1 MKKIYSF
8 IFAVFLLVAPTSIV
22 FANESMDQVDDD
34 QIISEEVEQT
44 IDQLDVLTDEIE
56 SSDIEQNNQIINNLK
71 QKLKVKV
78 KNESQIVSNAAE
90 TADITKN
97 IKQNKQRIKQE
108 IKRIRSSHIDVS
120 EEDLAKVIKQSK
132 LTITNMKTSDY
143 TIGCV
148 TKETKNLLKSIA
160 NKNLSGVKL
169 NISQLIETQN
179 NRLLLLTTLNQDL
192 GHLSYTLQAIK

>member
-78 KNESQIVSNAAE
+78 KNESQIVSNAVE
-90 TADITKN
+90 TADITKD
-97 IKQNKQRIKQE
+97 IKQNK
-108 IKRIRSSHIDVS
+108 
-120 EEDLAKVIKQSK
+120 L
-132 LTITNMKTSDY
+132 
-143 TIGCV
+143 C
-148 TKETKNLLKSIA
+148 
-160 NKNLSGVKL
+160 
-169 NISQLIETQN
+169 
-179 NRLLLLTTLNQDL
+179 
-192 GHLSYTLQAIK
+192 